1 MDNILRETR
10 TVYEF
15 LRADFNDALAK
26 TTSERN
32 EATVSALAKL
42 DSKLDLLSGR
52 IDDVKLSI
60 DVDLNKLRGDIGADR
75 GTHVASSSAPMS
87 PREP

>member
-1 MDNILRETR
+1 MDKIPPETR
-10 TVYEF
+10 AIYEF
-15 LRADFNDALAK
+15 LRADFDVVLAK
-26 TTSERN
+26 TASERN

-42 DSKLDLLSGR
+42 DGKLDLLSGR

-60 DVDLNKLRGDIGADR
+60 DVDLDELRGDIGADHI
-75 GTHVASSSAPMS
+75 THVASSSAPVS